1 MSPQIDT
8 SSISNEIV
16 QLESSVCPQEEMLP
30 EDPQTDQ
37 QPAESTKGEP
47 EVETLTSAQ
56 PEEPHVDPPAESQ
69 PLAAETAESQTMASP
84 QSEAVPEDCSPAQ
97 PELQLE
103 THCQPREKT
112 KSTPGSEQR
121 QRPLTRRQLQLEECL
136 SLEQYNEKLRS
147 SGNSAQQPSP
157 SPQQTKKTKSVKSA
171 HQKDESMEQ
180 PPSKKARG
188 GNVSSMV
195 ENQEENS
202 QATVSETP
210 QTGILYIYQSETQR
224 AHLPDFIL

>member
-1 MSPQIDT
+1 M
-8 SSISNEIV
+8 
-16 QLESSVCPQEEMLP
+16 QLESSEG
-30 EDPQTDQ
+30 PQTEL

-56 PEEPHVDPPAESQ
+56 PEESHVDPPAESQ
-69 PLAAETAESQTMASP
+69 PLAAETAESQTMVSP
-84 QSEAVPEDCSPAQ
+84 PSEAVPEDCSPAQ

-112 KSTPGSEQR
+112 KSSPRSEPR

-136 SLEQYNEKLRS
+136 SPEQYNEKLS
-147 SGNSAQQPSP
+147 SSENSAQQPSP
-157 SPQQTKKTKSVKSA
+157 SPQRTKKTKLAKSA

-180 PPSKKARG
+180 PPSKKAKV
-188 GNVSSMV
+188 GNVPVML

-210 QTGILYIYQSETQR
+210 QKGILYI
-224 AHLPDFIL
+224 